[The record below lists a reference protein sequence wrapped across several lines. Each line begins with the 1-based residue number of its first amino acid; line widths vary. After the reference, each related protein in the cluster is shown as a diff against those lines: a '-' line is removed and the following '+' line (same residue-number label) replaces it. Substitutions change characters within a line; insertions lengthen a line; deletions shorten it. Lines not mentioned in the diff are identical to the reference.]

1 MRRSSACLSQM
12 KWEMVNAYIEL
23 EYKNQREII
32 VCCQKFAISFSGVG
46 LRPALGGTGSLSWL
60 RAPPARLA
68 ARPKWNLVDAF

>member
-1 MRRSSACLSQM
+1 M
-12 KWEMVNAYIEL
+12 KWEMVNAYIAL

-60 RAPPARLA
+60 
-68 ARPKWNLVDAF
+68 